1 MANSPRPIKHAEGVS
16 VNGDAA
22 PDPVERRWVIVQLT
36 DELLPANFVV
46 PEAAYGL
53 RDPRAQV
60 TRDEGIEL
68 CNSLSERFRRL
79 HICLHLDRDGNL
91 RLSSGELFARLP

>member
-1 MANSPRPIKHAEGVS
+1 MANCPLPKKHAEGGP

-22 PDPVERRWVIVQLT
+22 PDPEERRWVIVQLT

-46 PEAAYGL
+46 PEIADGP

-68 CNSLSERFRRL
+68 CNSLSERSRRL
-79 HICLHLDRDGNL
+79 HVCLHLDHEGNL
-91 RLSSGELFARLP
+91 RFSSGDLLARLP

>member
-1 MANSPRPIKHAEGVS
+1 MANHPLPRKHTQDTS
-16 VNGDAA
+16 VNGDAV
-22 PDPVERRWVIVQLT
+22 PDPEEGRWVIVQL
-36 DELLPANFVV
+36 DGQLRPANFVV
-46 PEAAYGL
+46 PEAADGP

-79 HICLHLDRDGNL
+79 HVCLHLDQEGNL
-91 RLSSGELFARLP
+91 RFSSGELLVRLP

>member
-1 MANSPRPIKHAEGVS
+1 MADSPQPRKHVGGVS
-16 VNGDAA
+16 VNGDT
-22 PDPVERRWVIVQLT
+22 PPNPEERRWVIVQLT

-46 PEAAYGL
+46 PEIADGL

-60 TRDEGIEL
+60 SRDEGIEL

-79 HICLHLDRDGNL
+79 HVCLHLDQEGNL
-91 RLSSGELFARLP
+91 RVSSGELLARLP

>member
-1 MANSPRPIKHAEGVS
+1 MANHLQPKKHTQDTP

-22 PDPVERRWVIVQLT
+22 PDPEERRWVIVQL
-36 DELLPANFVV
+36 DGQLRPANFVV
-46 PEAAYGL
+46 PEVADGP

-68 CNSLSERFRRL
+68 CNSLSEELRRL
-79 HICLHLDRDGNL
+79 HVCLHLDRDGNL
-91 RLSSGELFARLP
+91 RFSGGALLVRLP